1 MKDANDKQTLDL
13 LTGKRGRGR
22 PRKENAL
29 TGAQRQAAYRKKTVT
44 VTFTEAEAQQLIQL
58 AAAAGLIEL
67 SEKMRDRYLLRKPN
81 KTVTV
86 TKKKTAS
93 AVAKELVTVTENPPL
108 ATPVVDQPAQ
118 PVTVTKNDRPAV
130 RYVNPENPDMGWTGR
145 GRKPLWVQE
154 LLDRGLT
161 LEQLEVK

>member
-22 PRKENAL
+22 PRKEGAL
-29 TGAQRQAAYRKKTVT
+29 TGAQRQAAYRRNIVT
-44 VTFTEAEAQQLIQL
+44 VTLSWDQAAKLRVVALEAGEDGL
-58 AAAAGLIEL
+58 AARLYDALDKHINRNSNG
-67 SEKMRDRYLLRKPN
+67 
-81 KTVTV
+81 
-86 TKKKTAS
+86 KKTT
-93 AVAKELVTVTENPPL
+93 AKKSKKSVTVTENLPL
-108 ATPVVDQPAQ
+108 ATPAVYQPAP